1 MISLKITDT
10 KFFMNQLLC
19 SETFDNFLLLEASIT
34 KDATF
39 IINGHINPSFYSPEE
54 REEAGLCEY
63 TILPYSKLRPVCYQL
78 IRGKHTPVCFKFVL
92 MLSPDNTANVL
103 AQSLSGYYLHDITG
117 IYLNISFQNGQLNL
131 TTGISYT
138 IFATDRTLEQE
149 WDLLLQKFLFRHNIS
164 FDKP

>member
-1 MISLKITDT
+1 
-10 KFFMNQLLC
+10 
-19 SETFDNFLLLEASIT
+19 
-34 KDATF
+34 
-39 IINGHINPSFYSPEE
+39 
-54 REEAGLCEY
+54 
-63 TILPYSKLRPVCYQL
+63 
-78 IRGKHTPVCFKFVL
+78 

-103 AQSLSGYYLHDITG
+103 AQSLSGYSLHDITG

-138 IFATDRTLEQE
+138 IFSTDRTLEQE